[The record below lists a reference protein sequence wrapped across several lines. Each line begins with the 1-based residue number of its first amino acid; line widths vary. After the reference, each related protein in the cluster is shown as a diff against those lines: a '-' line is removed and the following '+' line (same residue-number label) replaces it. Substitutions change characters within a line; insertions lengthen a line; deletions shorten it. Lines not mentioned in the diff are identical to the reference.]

1 MPISCSC
8 PDIDYDGDGWWYYSP
23 TDYASFPMKN
33 RKRCCS
39 CKSHIANG
47 DLSTEFPRYRRP
59 VTDIDESISGEE
71 VALASWWMCET
82 CSDLFF
88 SITEMGYCVMIG
100 GNMKDE
106 AQEASAIAARV
117 RSVRQ
122 SIYKTSNGEGDL

>member
-39 CKSHIANG
+39 CKSH
-47 DLSTEFPRYRRP
+47 
-59 VTDIDESISGEE
+59 SGEE